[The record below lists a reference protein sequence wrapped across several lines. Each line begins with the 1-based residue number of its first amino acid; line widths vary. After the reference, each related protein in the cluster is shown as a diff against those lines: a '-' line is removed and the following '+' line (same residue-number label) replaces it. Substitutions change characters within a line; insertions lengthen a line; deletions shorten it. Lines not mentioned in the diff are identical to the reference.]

1 MADEE
6 TNKPVDNTAVDA
18 SSNQEAS
25 EGWSFEPE
33 DNGSDPGSSQVE
45 KLEEVEQSQSQE
57 VSWQASEYI
66 SHQRGV
72 GWYVGFVSVV
82 LLISAA
88 IIYWQR
94 DIFSVV
100 VLLLLSGGLL
110 YFINAKPNNRTY
122 IIDDEGISIGEVLLP
137 FESFRSFSIQ
147 VERGLYLLT
156 FRPLKRFGLPTEAYM
171 TKAEVDP
178 AVEIL
183 QRHLPLEER
192 EMNFIDKTINQ
203 LHL

>member
-1 MADEE
+1 MAEE
-6 TNKPVDNTAVDA
+6 KTNNQAEDAKVADNQQDDSA
-18 SSNQEAS
+18 
-25 EGWSFEPE
+25 GWSFEAE
-33 DNGSDPGSSQVE
+33 DDDNSNDNLQTEMPDVKGPDQP
-45 KLEEVEQSQSQE
+45 QE

-66 SHQRGV
+66 SHQRGI
-72 GWYVGFVSVV
+72 GWYAGFVSVV
-82 LLISAA
+82 FAISAG

-110 YFINAKPNNRTY
+110 YFINAKPNSRTY
-122 IIDDEGISIGEVLLP
+122 IIDDDGISIGDALFP
-137 FESFRSFSIQ
+137 FETFRSFSIQ
-147 VERGLYLLT
+147 AERGLYLLT

-171 TKAEVDP
+171 TKAEVDLVV
-178 AVEIL
+178 AIL